1 MQASLGVAKSSSALL
16 FVICS
21 PVGPY
26 YKSGFDAVKLYAGT
40 KYVRAWPGGTGDAK
54 IGGYVYPCDA
64 QQLLRPQFSTYTL
77 AIACTGVP
85 VASNY
90 APGIKPQAEVAE
102 LGYAQNLW
110 LFGPKHEITEVG
122 TMNFF
127 CLWRNNN
134 GGTVSRAC
142 RRPTCNVL
150 GSLTARYAALGTPLA
165 HWDRDR
171 DGARYATA

>member
-1 MQASLGVAKSSSALL
+1 MSVP
-16 FVICS
+16 C
-21 PVGPY
+21 
-26 YKSGFDAVKLYAGT
+26 AV
-40 KYVRAWPGGTGDAK
+40 
-54 IGGYVYPCDA
+54 
-64 QQLLRPQFSTYTL
+64 QQLLRPQLSTY
-77 AIACTGVP
+77 AVAMAYTGVP

-142 RRPTCNVL
+142 RRPTCSVL
-150 GSLTARYAALGTPLA
+150 GSLTARCAALGTPLA
-165 HWDRDR
+165 RWDRAR
-171 DGARYATA
+171 DGARYATARRYHPARRDPPVDSGAGAPVERVQGVGAYAHHGGARPGCEGEAGTSWRLA